1 VLIEHGADPI
11 GAGTTHELDVL
22 GWAVCLYY
30 GHTLLSA
37 VALGDVGAIRE
48 LVASGADL
56 IQRMDRTNQ
65 RTPLHLRVVRKE
77 PAALAALIELGADLS
92 AGDAVGH
99 RSPVQGLRVV
109 RSARRPKMAAPDC
122 APLEWA
128 TAQRKQNAVRVLT
141 ECGAGARTRDDL
153 QRAQRIVTFLPS
165 ACCPRPVSKDGYTP
179 LWWLPDHEAK
189 AMRTVE
195 LLLAAAPIRR
205 RRTKTVTPLRIG
217 RDAVVCA
224 KWRLASHLPSN
235 RKTSWRPCFD

>member
-1 VLIEHGADPI
+1 MLIEHGADPI

-30 GHTLLSA
+30 AHTLLSA

-65 RTPLHLRVVRKE
+65 RGTPLHLRVVRKQ
-77 PAALAALIELGADLS
+77 PTALAALIELGADLS

-109 RSARRPKMAAPDC
+109 RSARRPMMAAPDC
-122 APLEWA
+122 TPLEWA

-141 ECGAGARTRDDL
+141 ERGAGARTRDDL

-165 ACCPRPVSKDGYTP
+165 VLRPSCQQGR
-179 LWWLPDHEAK
+179 LHA
-189 AMRTVE
+189 A
-195 LLLAAAPIRR
+195 LAVAG
-205 RRTKTVTPLRIG
+205 L
-217 RDAVVCA
+217 
-224 KWRLASHLPSN
+224 
-235 RKTSWRPCFD
+235 